1 METDGLGGERQDRV
15 DQTTIIGGLPITL
28 LDLEESARLFVE
40 AALSARAGNKRPY
53 YSTSANG
60 QVIALARS
68 DAPFKALLLGADQIH
83 ADGMPMVLLSRFFSR
98 KALKERVATTDLVHS
113 VAAQAEQAG
122 LSFYFLGGTPDVNR
136 TAVARLQE
144 AYPKLR
150 FAGAR
155 DGYFTADKEP
165 AIVAEI
171 AALKP
176 DILWIG
182 LGVPLEQQ
190 FVARNIDKLTGVGVI
205 KTSGG
210 LFDFISGK
218 NSRAPVWMQNVGL
231 EWLYRTILE
240 PRRLL
245 SRYLKTNP
253 IALWQIMF
261 NSR

>member
-1 METDGLGGERQDRV
+1 METVELGAELHDRV
-15 DQTTIIGGLPITL
+15 DQTTIVGGLPITL
-28 LDLEESARLFVE
+28 LDLDESARLFVDT
-40 AALSARAGNKRPY
+40 ALSARNGNRRPY

-68 DAPFKALLLGADQIH
+68 DEEFRTLLLAADQIH

-98 KALKERVATTDLVHS
+98 KALKERVATTDLVHN
-113 VAAQAEQAG
+113 VAAQAEKSG
-122 LSFYFLGGTPDVNR
+122 ISFYFLGGTPEVNR
-136 TAVARLQE
+136 KAVARIQE
-144 AYPKLR
+144 AYPKLV

-155 DGYFTADKEP
+155 DGYFKAEQEA
-165 AIVAEI
+165 AIVADI
-171 AALKP
+171 VAAKP

-190 FVARNIDKLTGVGVI
+190 FVARNIEKLAGIGVI

-210 LFDFISGK
+210 LFDFLSGK
-218 NSRAPVWMQNVGL
+218 NSRAPAWMQNMGL

-253 IALWQIMF
+253 IALWQIVF